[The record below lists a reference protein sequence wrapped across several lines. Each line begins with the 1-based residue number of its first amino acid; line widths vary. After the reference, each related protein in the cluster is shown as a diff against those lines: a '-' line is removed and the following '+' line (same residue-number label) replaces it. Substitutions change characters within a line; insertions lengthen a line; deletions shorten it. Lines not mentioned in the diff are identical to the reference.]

1 MDSTIQMPVIL
12 TTSVINLFNQL
23 IKNKAINIKKLYKV
37 DKYILENN
45 IVDVKQMYCKH
56 RTNKNTMCLNKC
68 IENSKYC
75 AIHDPIK
82 KEEKKINRL
91 NMNIKRKL
99 INQEIKLFRNI
110 EYETGEVYE
119 PSAPSYNEINNK
131 GIISESI
138 DNITLPPKYEQKP
151 DEVGKIIKNH
161 ININKNNPLFNKNV
175 INSIN
180 NNINNIDLKC
190 IHNVTDPFYSKV
202 LENQMDTESILGV
215 YNLRLLKLK
224 HMRDD
229 KENIQDI
236 FKQIIPVRINKDTN
250 EEEII
255 PSLYD
260 YTKKLENIDYNIY
273 EPYKGLQMRRLCY
286 TIIEFQ
292 FKLYKFNKPSFGI
305 NSKTIKFINNIVKY
319 IPK

>member
-99 INQEIKLFRNI
+99 INQEIKIFRNI
-110 EYETGEVYE
+110 EYEIGNIYE
-119 PSAPSYNEINNK
+119 PSAPSYDDIHVNGIINESINN
-131 GIISESI
+131 I
-138 DNITLPPKYEQKP
+138 LPEYEQKP
-151 DEVGKIIKNH
+151 DEVGKVIKNH
-161 ININKNNPLFNKNV
+161 ININKINPLFNKNV

>member
-1 MDSTIQMPVIL
+1 MDSSIQMPVIL

-68 IENSKYC
+68 IDNSKYC
-75 AIHDPIK
+75 AVHDPIK

-99 INQEIKLFRNI
+99 INQEIKIFRNI
-110 EYETGEVYE
+110 EYEIGNIYE
-119 PSAPSYNEINNK
+119 PSAPSYDEIHSKEIINESINN
-131 GIISESI
+131 I
-138 DNITLPPKYEQKP
+138 LPEYEQKP
-151 DEVGKIIKNH
+151 DEVGNVIKNH
-161 ININKNNPLFNKNV
+161 IKINNINPLFNKKV
-175 INSIN
+175 IESIN
-180 NNINNIDLKC
+180 NNINKIDLKV
-190 IHNVTDPFYSKV
+190 IRNADPIYTKI
-202 LENQMDTESILGV
+202 LDKHIDNESVIGV
-215 YNLRLLKLK
+215 YNSRLLKLE
-224 HMRDD
+224 HLRDAN
-229 KENIQDI
+229 EDI
-236 FKQIIPVRINKDTN
+236 PDVFKQIIPVIINKDTN

-273 EPYKGLQMRRLCY
+273 KPYKGLQMRRLCY

-305 NSKTIKFINNIVKY
+305 NSKTIKFINNIVKH